1 MAAMTSTVPAVLD
14 ALVTIWKAALP
25 DVQVVDGQ
33 PLDLEDDVVCV
44 GFTGEAGQVSV
55 TDTRTLEQLTSSPD
69 REQYDVTSMFS
80 SWRGAESDAKA
91 VRDGVYALVDA
102 AAAEIARDQ
111 TLGGLVM
118 SARLTTNT
126 FTQYQST
133 DGATAIVQ
141 VTVSVNAFTGR

>member
-1 MAAMTSTVPAVLD
+1 MAATVSTVPAVLD
-14 ALVTIWKAALP
+14 ALVQRWRLALP

-33 PLDLEDDVVCV
+33 PLDLEADVICV
-44 GFTGEAGQVSV
+44 GFNGTAGEVSV
-55 TDTRTLEQLTSSPD
+55 TDTRTQEQMASSPD
-69 REQYDVTSMFS
+69 REQYDVTNMFS

-91 VRDGVYALVDA
+91 VRDGVYALVNA

-118 SARLTTNT
+118 RASLSTNA

-141 VTVSVNAFTGR
+141 VTVSVDAFTGR